1 MIYTFRVRRLEIVI
15 SWQPTPGDHDNSRL
29 FHLLDKWIEEGDP
42 AHDAEVMALLKRIN
56 SAQEAQ

>member
-1 MIYTFRVRRLEIVI
+1 MMVYTFRVRRLEIVI
-15 SWQPTPGDHDNSRL
+15 SWRWLPEQDNNRL
-29 FHLLDKWIEEGDP
+29 FRLLDEWMEGDP